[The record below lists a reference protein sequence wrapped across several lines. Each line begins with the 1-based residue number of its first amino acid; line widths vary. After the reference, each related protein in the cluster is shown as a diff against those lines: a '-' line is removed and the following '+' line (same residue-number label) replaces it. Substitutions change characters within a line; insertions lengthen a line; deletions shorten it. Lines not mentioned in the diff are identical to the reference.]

1 MQELNIKIR
10 IIKALTPAAAE
21 SLRKAFIPIDFLKA
35 KNNSIFLL
43 EERQELTSLDK
54 VPVAFKNATYIKP
67 SFSERFG
74 PFIFPAFNFSED
86 SEEVVHLEIAKA
98 TKSRNRVPCEIAL
111 GFLKY
116 SKAKA
121 RIDTFKLEIDFNRT
135 KNENLRHLRADN
147 YFIFDVKD
155 TYRNNYIFNIA
166 TYFYNKFEL
175 YQQVKV
181 FFAAKKEELIKIT
194 DNTAF
199 LDDVLSLLS
208 AAAPTISGI
217 AVPKENL
224 SKELILNP
232 TTDKLPGYKS
242 LFTYMDYTNKALTN
256 ENRDRIEV
264 LVGENTDTLALTFD
278 LAFES
283 SSFTKNLQKTELTLE
298 VLNSFKK
305 TTSIDALLYKNL
317 AASLENYLL
326 LAAFSSN
333 LISQVKTK
341 FLLKALKEN

>member
-1 MQELNIKIR
+1 VQELNIKIR
-10 IIKALTPAAAE
+10 IIKALAPAAAE
-21 SLRKAFIPIDFLKA
+21 SLRKSSIPIDFLKA

-54 VPVAFKNATYIKP
+54 VPVAFKNTAYIKP
-67 SFSERFG
+67 SFSEKFG

-86 SEEVVHLEIAKA
+86 SDEVVHLEIAKA
-98 TKSRNRVPCEIAL
+98 VKKRNKVPCEIAL

-116 SKAKA
+116 SKTKA
-121 RIDTFKLEIDFNRT
+121 RIDTFKLEIAFNRLR
-135 KNENLRHLRADN
+135 NEHPRQLRGGD
-147 YFIFDVKD
+147 YFVFDIKD

-175 YQQVKV
+175 YRQVKT
-181 FFAAKKEELIKIT
+181 FFMAKKEKLVKIT
-194 DNTAF
+194 ENTAF

-208 AAAPTISGI
+208 AAAPTASGI
-217 AVPKENL
+217 VVPKENL

-232 TTDKLPGYKS
+232 ITDKLPGYKS
-242 LFTYMDYTNKALTN
+242 LFTYMDYTNKAITN
-256 ENRDRIEV
+256 ETRDGIEV
-264 LVGENTDTLALTFD
+264 FVGENTDTLAITFNLD
-278 LAFES
+278 FES
-283 SSFTKNLQKTELTLE
+283 SVFTKNLQKTELTLE
-298 VLNSFKK
+298 ILNKFKN
-305 TTSIDALLYKNL
+305 TTPIAEMFYKNI

-326 LAAFSSN
+326 LGAFSSN